1 MKDVAYLLH
10 GHADAHLDTYFR
22 YLRAALHGH
31 DADAIEQEWRAVSD
45 RPARLRR
52 FLAGWRG

>member
-10 GHADAHLDTYFR
+10 GHADSHLDTYFR
-22 YLRAALHGH
+22 QLRRAGPCNV
-31 DADAIEQEWRAVSD
+31 DAIEEEWRALYPIAQRD
-45 RPARLRR
+45 FRR